1 MKSIVFK
8 ITAVCMAL
16 LLLVSTTSWKVEKHF
31 CMGHL
36 VDLAFFVDAQDCGM
50 DLVSESS
57 SETSIDKKSCC
68 DDEVI
73 AIQGQNDVKPSLND
87 IDVEQQQFLV
97 AYSYSYL
104 GLFTLKETREIPHKK
119 YIPPKIVKD
128 IQLLDDVFLI

>member
-1 MKSIVFK
+1 
-8 ITAVCMAL
+8 
-16 LLLVSTTSWKVEKHF
+16 
-31 CMGHL
+31 MGHL